1 MTAIRRVN
9 NSIPTTRSKQL
20 MKNILCALVLFATAS
35 FAAAQDAPPDAL
47 VKAITQDLLAALKQN
62 REVQAA
68 DPKRI
73 ASVIETK
80 VLPHFELT
88 RMTQLA
94 MGRNWRMATPE
105 QQKTLTAEFMTL
117 LVRTYST
124 ALATYRDQV
133 IDVKPLRAAPG
144 ATDVTVKSDVKRS
157 GGQPIAIDYDLGK
170 TAAGWKVYDV
180 KVGGVSLVTTY
191 RETFANEVR
200 ENGIDGLIKSLATK
214 NRQSDSRFGAS
225 KT

>member
-1 MTAIRRVN
+1 
-9 NSIPTTRSKQL
+9 
-20 MKNILCALVLFATAS
+20 MKKIMSALALFAVATLA
-35 FAAAQDAPPDAL
+35 FGQDAATPDAL
-47 VKAITQDLLAALKQN
+47 IKSITQDVLAVLRQN
-62 REVQAA
+62 ASAQ

-73 ASVIETK
+73 ANVIETK

-94 MGRNWRMATPE
+94 LGRNWRAASPE
-105 QQKTLTAEFMTL
+105 QQKALTAEFMTL

-124 ALATYRDQV
+124 ALAAYRDQV
-133 IDVKPLRAAPG
+133 IDVKPLRAGPN
-144 ATDVTVKSDVKRS
+144 ATDVTVKSDVRRP
-157 GGQPIAIDYDLGK
+157 GAQPIPIDYDPGK
-170 TAAGWKVYDV
+170 TASGWKVYDV

-200 ENGIDGLIKSLATK
+200 ENGIDGLIKSLTTK
-214 NRQSDSRFGAS
+214 NRQSDARFGGS

>member
-1 MTAIRRVN
+1 
-9 NSIPTTRSKQL
+9 
-20 MKNILCALVLFATAS
+20 MKKILSALALFAFAS
-35 FAAAQDAPPDAL
+35 PAFGQDGAPDAL
-47 VKAITQDLLAALKQN
+47 VKAITQDVLSVLKQKDA
-62 REVQAA
+62 QAN

-73 ASVIETK
+73 ANVIETK

-94 MGRNWRMATPE
+94 MGRNWRAASPE
-105 QQKTLTAEFMTL
+105 QQKVLTSEFMTL

-144 ATDVTVKSDVKRS
+144 ATDVTVKSDVKRP
-157 GGQPIAIDYDLGK
+157 GAQPIAIDYDLGR
-170 TAAGWKVYDV
+170 TASGWKVYDV

-191 RETFANEVR
+191 RETFASEIR

-214 NRQSDSRFGAS
+214 NRQSDARFGAG

>member
-1 MTAIRRVN
+1 M
-9 NSIPTTRSKQL
+9 Q
-20 MKNILCALVLFATAS
+20 KNLAALALYAVAS
-35 FAAAQDAPPDAL
+35 VAAAQDATPDAL
-47 VKAITQDLLAALKQN
+47 VKSITQEVIGILKQDKDA
-62 REVQAA
+62 QAG
-68 DPKRI
+68 DPRKL
-73 ASVIETK
+73 ANVIETK

-94 MGRNWRMATPE
+94 MGRNWRVATPE
-105 QQKTLTAEFMTL
+105 QQKVLTAEFMTL

-133 IDVKPLRAAPG
+133 IDVKPLRAAPD
-144 ATDVTVKSDVKRS
+144 ATEVTVKSDVKRS
-157 GGQPIAIDYDLGK
+157 GAQPITIDYDLGK
-170 TAAGWKVYDV
+170 TPAGWKVYDV

-214 NRQSDSRFGAS
+214 NRQSDSKFRAS

>member
-1 MTAIRRVN
+1 
-9 NSIPTTRSKQL
+9 
-20 MKNILCALVLFATAS
+20 MKKNLCAAALFAVAS
-35 FAAAQDAPPDAL
+35 FALAQDAATPDAL
-47 VKAITQDLLAALKQN
+47 VKSITQDVIGILKQSKDA
-62 REVQAA
+62 QAA
-68 DPKRI
+68 DPRRI
-73 ASVIETK
+73 ANVIETR

-94 MGRNWRMATPE
+94 MGRSWRMATPE

-133 IDVKPLRAAPG
+133 IDVKPLRAAPN
-144 ATDVTVKSDVKRS
+144 ATEVTVKSDVKRS
-157 GGQPIAIDYDLGK
+157 GAQAIAIDYDLGK
-170 TAAGWKVYDV
+170 TPAGWKVFDV

-191 RETFANEVR
+191 RETFASEIR

-214 NRQSDSRFGAS
+214 NRQSDSKFGAS

>member
-1 MTAIRRVN
+1 
-9 NSIPTTRSKQL
+9 
-20 MKNILCALVLFATAS
+20 MKKSLYAFAFALCAVAP
-35 FAAAQDAPPDAL
+35 FAAAQDAAPEAL
-47 VKAITQDLLAALKQN
+47 VKSITQDVLGVLKQN
-62 REVQAA
+62 RDVQTA

-73 ASVIETK
+73 ANVIETK

-94 MGRNWRMATPE
+94 MGRSWRTATPE
-105 QQKTLTAEFMTL
+105 QQKILTAEFMTL

-124 ALATYRDQV
+124 ALATYRDQM
-133 IDVKPLRAAPG
+133 IEVKPLRAAPG
-144 ATDVTVKSDVKRS
+144 ATDVTVKSDVRRS
-157 GGQPIAIDYDLGK
+157 GAQSITIDYDLGK
-170 TAAGWKVYDV
+170 TPAGWKVYDV

>member
-1 MTAIRRVN
+1 
-9 NSIPTTRSKQL
+9 
-20 MKNILCALVLFATAS
+20 MKKMLSALALFAFAS
-35 FAAAQDAPPDAL
+35 LAFGQDGAPDAL
-47 VKAITQDLLAALKQN
+47 VKSITQDVLSVLKQKDA
-62 REVQAA
+62 QGS

-73 ASVIETK
+73 ANVIETK

-94 MGRNWRMATPE
+94 MGRNWRAASPE
-105 QQKTLTAEFMTL
+105 QQKVLTSEFMTL

-133 IDVKPLRAAPG
+133 IDVKPLRAAAD
-144 ATDVTVKSDVKRS
+144 ATDVTVKSDVKRP
-157 GGQPIAIDYDLGK
+157 GAQPIAIDYDLGR
-170 TAAGWKVYDV
+170 TSSGWKVYDV

-191 RETFANEVR
+191 RETFASEIR

-214 NRQSDSRFGAS
+214 NRQSDARFGAG

>member
-1 MTAIRRVN
+1 
-9 NSIPTTRSKQL
+9 
-20 MKNILCALVLFATAS
+20 MKKILSALALFAFAS
-35 FAAAQDAPPDAL
+35 LAFGQDGAPDAL
-47 VKAITQDLLAALKQN
+47 VKSITQDVLSVLKQKDA
-62 REVQAA
+62 QGS

-73 ASVIETK
+73 ANVIETK

-94 MGRNWRMATPE
+94 MGRNWRAASPE
-105 QQKTLTAEFMTL
+105 QQKVLTSEFMTL

-133 IDVKPLRAAPG
+133 IDVKPLRAAPD
-144 ATDVTVKSDVKRS
+144 ATDVTVKSDVKRP
-157 GGQPIAIDYDLGK
+157 GAQPIAIDYDLGR
-170 TAAGWKVYDV
+170 TSSGWKVYDV

-191 RETFANEVR
+191 RETFASEIR

-214 NRQSDSRFGAS
+214 NRQSDARFGAG

>member
-1 MTAIRRVN
+1 
-9 NSIPTTRSKQL
+9 
-20 MKNILCALVLFATAS
+20 MKKSLCALALCAAAS
-35 FAAAQDAPPDAL
+35 FAAAQDAAPDVL
-47 VKAITQDLLAALKQN
+47 VRSITQDVLGVLKQN
-62 REVQAA
+62 GDQAA

-73 ASVIETK
+73 ANVIETK

-94 MGRNWRMATPE
+94 MGRNWRRATPE
-105 QQKTLTAEFMTL
+105 QQKIITAEFMTL

-133 IDVKPLRAAPG
+133 IDIKPLRAPAD
-144 ATDVTVKSDVKRS
+144 ATEVTVKSDVKKS
-157 GGQPIAIDYDLGK
+157 GAQPIAIDYDLGK

-191 RETFANEVR
+191 RDTFASEVR
-200 ENGIDGLIKSLATK
+200 DNGIDGLIKSLATK
-214 NRQSDSRFGAS
+214 NRQSDSRFGAT

>member
-1 MTAIRRVN
+1 
-9 NSIPTTRSKQL
+9 
-20 MKNILCALVLFATAS
+20 MKKILSALALSALAS
-35 FAAAQDAPPDAL
+35 LAAAQDSAPDAL
-47 VKAITQDLLAALKQN
+47 VKSITQDVLSVLKQN
-62 REVQAA
+62 PQGT

-73 ASVIETK
+73 ANVIETK

-94 MGRNWRMATPE
+94 MGRNWRAATPE
-105 QQKTLTAEFMTL
+105 QQKILTAEFMTL

-124 ALATYRDQV
+124 ALAAYRDQV
-133 IDVKPLRAAPG
+133 IDVKPLRAAAD
-144 ATDVTVKSDVKRS
+144 ATEVTVKSDVKRS
-157 GGQPIAIDYDLGK
+157 GAQPITIDYDLGK
-170 TAAGWKVYDV
+170 TGAGWKVYDV

-214 NRQSDSRFGAS
+214 NRQSDSKFGAN

>member
-1 MTAIRRVN
+1 M
-9 NSIPTTRSKQL
+9 P
-20 MKNILCALVLFATAS
+20 MKKSLYALALCAAAC
-35 FAAAQDAPPDAL
+35 FAAAQDAAPDVL
-47 VKAITQDLLAALKQN
+47 VRSITQDLLGVLKQSSD
-62 REVQAA
+62 QAA

-73 ASVIETK
+73 ANVIETK

-94 MGRNWRMATPE
+94 MGRNWRRATPE
-105 QQKTLTAEFMTL
+105 QQKIITAEFMTL

-124 ALATYRDQV
+124 ALATYRDQI
-133 IDVKPLRAAPG
+133 IDIKPLRAPPD
-144 ATDVTVKSDVKRS
+144 ATEVTVKSDVKKS
-157 GGQPIAIDYDLGK
+157 GAQPIAIDYDLGK

-180 KVGGVSLVTTY
+180 KVAGVSLVTTY

-200 ENGIDGLIKSLATK
+200 DNGIDGLIKSLAAK
-214 NRQSDSRFGAS
+214 NRQSDSRFRAS

>member
-1 MTAIRRVN
+1 
-9 NSIPTTRSKQL
+9 
-20 MKNILCALVLFATAS
+20 MKKSLYAFALYAV
-35 FAAAQDAPPDAL
+35 AAVAVAQDTAPDAL
-47 VKAITQDLLAALKQN
+47 VKSITQEVIGILKQDKD
-62 REVQAA
+62 VQSG
-68 DPKRI
+68 DPKKLANI
-73 ASVIETK
+73 IETK

-105 QQKTLTAEFMTL
+105 QQRTLTAEFMTL

-124 ALATYRDQV
+124 ALSTYRDQV
-133 IDVKPLRAAPG
+133 IDVKPLRASPQ
-144 ATDVTVKSDVKRS
+144 ATDVTVKSDVKRAGS
-157 GGQPIAIDYDLGK
+157 QAITIDYDLGK

-200 ENGIDGLIKSLATK
+200 EHGIEGLIKSLATK
-214 NRQSDSRFGAS
+214 NRQSDPKFRAS

>member
-1 MTAIRRVN
+1 
-9 NSIPTTRSKQL
+9 
-20 MKNILCALVLFATAS
+20 MKKSLCALALCAAAS
-35 FAAAQDAPPDAL
+35 FAAAQDSAPDVL
-47 VKAITQDLLAALKQN
+47 VRSITQDVLGVLKQN
-62 REVQAA
+62 GDQAA

-73 ASVIETK
+73 ANIIETK

-94 MGRNWRMATPE
+94 MGRNWRRATPE
-105 QQKTLTAEFMTL
+105 QQKVITAEFMTL

-124 ALATYRDQV
+124 ALATYRDQI
-133 IDVKPLRAAPG
+133 IDIKPLRAPPD
-144 ATDVTVKSDVKRS
+144 ATEVTVKSNVKKS
-157 GGQPIAIDYDLGK
+157 GAQAIAIDYDLGK

-191 RETFANEVR
+191 RDTFASEVR
-200 ENGIDGLIKSLATK
+200 DNGIDGLIKSLATK
-214 NRQSDSRFGAS
+214 NRQSDSRFGAT